1 MFKFFPFAELDLTNP
16 AISTETTTVSP
27 IYSAVKMFLDPL
39 SKLELR
45 ELGLELGLRWHCL
58 KNIMKKDCILDD
70 ILDSW
75 LREDDD
81 VTETSGHPSWLSL
94 VKALEEVGTSQE
106 VEEQV

>member
-1 MFKFFPFAELDLTNP
+1 MVA
-16 AISTETTTVSP
+16 P
-27 IYSAVKMFLDPL
+27 IHSAVKMFLTPL

-45 ELGLELGLRWHCL
+45 ELGLELGLRWRRL
-58 KNIMKKDCILDD
+58 KNVKNDCMLDD

-94 VKALEEVGTSQE
+94 VKALEEVGNSHE
-106 VEEQV
+106 AEEKVSLFLCVLHYTLQNDIAALPTC